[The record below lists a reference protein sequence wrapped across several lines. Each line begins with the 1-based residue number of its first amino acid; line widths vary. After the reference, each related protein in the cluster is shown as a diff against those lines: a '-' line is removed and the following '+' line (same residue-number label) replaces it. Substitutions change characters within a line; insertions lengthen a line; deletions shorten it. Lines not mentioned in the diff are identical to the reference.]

1 MIMTMTTTIEEKK
14 NDGRD
19 RKREHTCTSGP
30 RLNLVT
36 GKKDEEV
43 GLVPSDEAVEEQGTP
58 VEVLRPL
65 DSMLVSQLVY
75 KKKKWW
81 SVCWLVDNKMK
92 AKGGRED
99 MGDCQICHDVLG
111 NASVM

>member
-1 MIMTMTTTIEEKK
+1 MIMTMTMTTTIEEK

-43 GLVPSDEAVEEQGTP
+43 GLVPSDEAVEERGMP

-65 DSMLVSQLVY
+65 DSMLVSLAGIQEKEVVVCLLV
-75 KKKKWW
+75 
-81 SVCWLVDNKMK
+81 
-92 AKGGRED
+92 G
-99 MGDCQICHDVLG
+99 
-111 NASVM
+111 